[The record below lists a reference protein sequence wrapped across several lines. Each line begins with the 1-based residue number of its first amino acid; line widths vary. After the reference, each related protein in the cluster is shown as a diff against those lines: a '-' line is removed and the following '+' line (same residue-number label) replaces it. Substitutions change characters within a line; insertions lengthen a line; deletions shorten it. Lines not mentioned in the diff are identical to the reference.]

1 MPGLA
6 HVYIILSVCA
16 CRSGAY
22 TTLSEYVGLR
32 RRAAA
37 AQVAAASQAG
47 GSSGPMLQDFPE
59 FMLPYIIQVSHNNFR
74 ESHNCSFYPRK
85 KTTEHVFLSQRW
97 KK

>member
-1 MPGLA
+1 MSIWYYL
-6 HVYIILSVCA
+6 VCT

-22 TTLSEYVGLR
+22 TTLNEYVGLR

-59 FMLPYIIQVSHNNFR
+59 FMLPYIIQVCQNTLGNHTPALCSKKANNR
-74 ESHNCSFYPRK
+74 EMEEVDVR
-85 KTTEHVFLSQRW
+85 
-97 KK
+97 